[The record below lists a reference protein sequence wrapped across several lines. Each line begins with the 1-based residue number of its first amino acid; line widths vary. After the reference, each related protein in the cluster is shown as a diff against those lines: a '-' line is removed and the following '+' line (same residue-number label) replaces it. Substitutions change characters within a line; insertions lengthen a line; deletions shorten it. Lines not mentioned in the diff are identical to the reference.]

1 MAEAAKQHK
10 AYDENSVSKAR
21 EKWLDARDLVQRIE
35 NGERSIYTLHE
46 ARQAVSD
53 AEKVL
58 EDAQHY
64 AGHLAAAAQYRNQVD
79 AQDAEHK
86 KQEAELQKAYATES
100 KAKFREE
107 AKQKY
112 LSAGGTEDQFN
123 HAFPEMWDEEL
134 KRRTQS
140 GHDTMFEK
148 LKHRYAGARL

>member
-1 MAEAAKQHK
+1 MNTPEQLKQAMAEAAKQHK

-35 NGERSIYTLHE
+35 NGERSIYTIHD

-53 AEKVL
+53 AEREL

-64 AGHLAAAAQYRNQVD
+64 AGHLAAAAQYRKQVD

-86 KQEAELQKAYATES
+86 QREQELQKAYSAES

-107 AKQKY
+107 ARSKW
-112 LSAGGTEDQFN
+112 LNAGGLESDFN
-123 HAFPEMWDEEL
+123 EAFPGMWQKE
-134 KRRTQS
+134 
-140 GHDTMFEK
+140 
-148 LKHRYAGARL
+148 